1 MPIKMGDIENGQS
14 IDYEEFESEAPEPNH
29 LGDDPM
35 SITNLINE
43 GKCFYVLK
51 FGYRKRIAAR

>member
-1 MPIKMGDIENGQS
+1 MGDIENGMS
-14 IDYEEFESEAPEPNH
+14 IDYDDFKSEAPKANH

-43 GKCFYVLK
+43 GKCF
-51 FGYRKRIAAR
+51 AR